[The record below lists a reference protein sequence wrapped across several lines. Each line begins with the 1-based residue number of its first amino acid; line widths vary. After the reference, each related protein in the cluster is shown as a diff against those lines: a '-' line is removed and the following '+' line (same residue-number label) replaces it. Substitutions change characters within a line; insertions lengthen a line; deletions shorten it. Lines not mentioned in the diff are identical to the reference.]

1 MAKKVKDF
9 YLGPT
14 PLEPSTPE
22 GLVNAISDSS
32 YAHPVD
38 TAAKVLISSWP
49 PMARNDQ
56 ILTRCTPLRA
66 LRLCSSTTL
75 ATEVSADQYLMM
87 AMAQFDPYLMTFIY
101 NHDDQESTA
110 RLM

>member
-38 TAAKVLISSWP
+38 TAAKVLKCLLGLLWQEMTKSP
-49 PMARNDQ
+49 PGARPEE
-56 ILTRCTPLRA
+56 RCACVCLPLWLSR
-66 LRLCSSTTL
+66 
-75 ATEVSADQYLMM
+75 
-87 AMAQFDPYLMTFIY
+87 
-101 NHDDQESTA
+101 
-110 RLM
+110 